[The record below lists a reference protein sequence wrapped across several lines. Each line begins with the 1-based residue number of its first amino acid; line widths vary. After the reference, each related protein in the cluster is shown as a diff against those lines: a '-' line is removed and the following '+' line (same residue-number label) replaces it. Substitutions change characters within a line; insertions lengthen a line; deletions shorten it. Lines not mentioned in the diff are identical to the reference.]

1 MNDPVAAHPPAGGA
15 SASAGAG
22 AGAAAVASA
31 PAHRPMHDLGPLPS
45 GRRMRTVDERL
56 VQSPLASIF
65 DLARDVE
72 RWPELLPHYRYVRF
86 EERDGH
92 GGGLVG
98 MSANRPFGTIAWPT
112 WWRSLMQVVD
122 KRTDLGRPGEE
133 GEEGGDGGPAIRFR
147 HVGGI
152 TTGMEVEWSFQ
163 RRAGDTGTL
172 VRIVHVWDGP
182 AWPVVGPI
190 AAIGVIGPV
199 FVHGIA
205 SRTLAGLAEVAE
217 RGGISPPGPGRGGI
231 ADTGVGA

>member
-1 MNDPVAAHPPAGGA
+1 
-15 SASAGAG
+15 
-22 AGAAAVASA
+22 
-31 PAHRPMHDLGPLPS
+31 MHDLGPLPS

-56 VQSPLASIF
+56 IHSPRAVIF

-72 RWPELLPHYRYVRF
+72 RWPERLRHYRYVRF
-86 EERDGH
+86 QERDGH
-92 GGGLVG
+92 GGGVVD

-122 KRTDLGRPGEE
+122 ERTDPEGPPKDGEVR
-133 GEEGGDGGPAIRFR
+133 GPAIRFR

-152 TTGMEVEWSFQ
+152 TTGMEVEWSFE
-163 RRAGDTGTL
+163 RRAGDDGTL
-172 VRIVHVWDGP
+172 VRIVHLWDGP

-190 AAIGVIGPV
+190 AAVGVIGPV

-217 RGGISPPGPGRGGI
+217 RAGTGSPSPGDAMAGRG
-231 ADTGVGA
+231 TTT

>member
-1 MNDPVAAHPPAGGA
+1 MNDPVVARPA
-15 SASAGAG
+15 
-22 AGAAAVASA
+22 AGAASVVAGA
-31 PAHRPMHDLGPLPS
+31 PARGPVHDLGPLPA

-56 VQSPLASIF
+56 VQSQLAFIF

-72 RWPELLPHYRYVRF
+72 RWPELLAHYRSVRF
-86 EERDGH
+86 QERDGH
-92 GGGLVG
+92 GGGLVD
-98 MSANRPFGTIAWPT
+98 MSAHRPFGTMAWPT

-122 KRTDLGRPGEE
+122 KRTDLGPPGEE
-133 GEEGGDGGPAIRFR
+133 QGELGPAIRFR

-163 RRAGDTGTL
+163 RRAGDNSGTL

-190 AAIGVIGPV
+190 AATRVIGPV

-205 SRTLAGLAEVAE
+205 SRTLAGLADVAE
-217 RGGISPPGPGRGGI
+217 RAARAAGPAARPSARGGI
-231 ADTGVGA
+231 GGMGVAT